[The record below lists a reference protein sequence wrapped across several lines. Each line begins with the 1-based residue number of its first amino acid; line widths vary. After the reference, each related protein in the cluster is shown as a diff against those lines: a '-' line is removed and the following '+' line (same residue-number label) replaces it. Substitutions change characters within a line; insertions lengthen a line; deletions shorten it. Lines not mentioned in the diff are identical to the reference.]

1 LVAAV
6 VTVALYNVNVANAQ
20 SANMTKTTNMTAGGG
35 NMSKSTAANMTT
47 PAGQQTGVRPGYQMP
62 NYINIP
68 VAQRQCIS
76 AWINESWTQIA
87 NCFLFA
93 FIPAVIYFIMAYTYY
108 RQTTDKQQMPNRHTT
123 TLSLLNNQ

>member
-47 PAGQQTGVRPGYQMP
+47 PAGNMTK
-62 NYINIP
+62 
-68 VAQRQCIS
+68 
-76 AWINESWTQIA
+76 
-87 NCFLFA
+87 
-93 FIPAVIYFIMAYTYY
+93 
-108 RQTTDKQQMPNRHTT
+108 TTNMTASK
-123 TLSLLNNQ
+123 